1 MSSHRTDA
9 RVALALAPGE
19 AKRIL
24 RSIAFLLFLPL
35 SIWALTT
42 ATHGYERWSQASI
55 AAALG
60 LVPLG
65 WCVIALTNLAVL
77 RDRRHQVDT
86 ITDTLPST
94 EAARTGGHLLGG
106 LVGVPVGVVLM
117 IISYCVLKLVVD
129 PAGSPDLLELGVPLL
144 IVAGSAAVGVAVGRW
159 LPWALFSAAAIIAT
173 LPIAGVLGVGRS
185 AGRARFLGF
194 VANPSSQLPGL
205 DVRPR
210 VLHLIW
216 LLAWIGI
223 VAIVAL
229 ARHSRGPRV
238 WGGAALLV
246 VVASA
251 AGLGQVMD
259 IPEETAA
266 ERADLLNHPDAHQA
280 CETVDGVTY
289 CAYPDTDENMGQWH
303 DAVAGVLAHLPASV
317 DHDGLVVSQRVPWVS
332 GQDNCSPANTLDMID
347 ATIGSRVSVSDAWPA
362 DGAVHP
368 GLTDEQ
374 GPCGGTNYN
383 GLFTSVQVGAW
394 SVGLP
399 PAQWGQGETCGA
411 DGQSRSVI
419 ALWLGAA
426 GGGNLRSYI
435 GDATIGAGGRSDLSD
450 WDDQP
455 TWGVDWHPGDLG
467 AALGM
472 SELPPARVDAVLSAH
487 WDELIE
493 PATPA
498 ARLFELLDLQA
509 PTTIDAP
516 LDTCPVLERP

>member
-1 MSSHRTDA
+1 MTSHRTDA

-19 AKRIL
+19 AKRIV
-24 RSIAFLLFLPL
+24 RSIAFLLLLPL
-35 SIWALTT
+35 WILALLAASEGQTQWWSMSIGL
-42 ATHGYERWSQASI
+42 
-55 AAALG
+55 ALG

-65 WCVIALTNLAVL
+65 WCLIALTNLATL
-77 RDRRHQVDT
+77 RDRRHHVDT
-86 ITDTLPST
+86 MTNTMPST
-94 EAARTGGHLLGG
+94 DAARTAGYLLGG
-106 LVGVPVGVVLM
+106 LVGVPVSAAL
-117 IISYCVLKLVVD
+117 LVVFAVIKEMRAD
-129 PAGSPDLLELGVPLL
+129 LIGSPDLLELAVGVL
-144 IVAGSAAVGVAVGRW
+144 IVAGAAAVGVAVGRW
-159 LPWALFSAAAIIAT
+159 LPWALFSVAAIVVT
-173 LPIAGVLGVGRS
+173 LPLAGVLGVGRS
-185 AGRARFLGF
+185 SGRARFLGF

-210 VLHLIW
+210 VLHLVW

-238 WGGAALLV
+238 WSGAALLV

-266 ERADLLNHPDAHQA
+266 EKADLLNHPDAHQA

-289 CAYPDTDENMGQWH
+289 CAYHDTDENMGLWQ

-455 TWGVDWHPGDLG
+455 TWGVDWHPSDLD

-487 WDELIE
+487 WDELID
-493 PATPA
+493 PATPTA
-498 ARLFELLDLQA
+498 QLLELLDLPG
-509 PTTIDAP
+509 PTTMGVP
-516 LDTCPVLERP
+516 LDTCPALERP

>member
-19 AKRIL
+19 AKRIV
-24 RSIAFLLFLPL
+24 RSVAFLFFLPL

-117 IISYCVLKLVVD
+117 IIWYCVLKLVVD

-159 LPWALFSAAAIIAT
+159 LPWALFSVAAIVAT
-173 LPIAGVLGVGRS
+173 LPLAGVLGVGRS
-185 AGRARFLGF
+185 SGRARFLGF

-210 VLHLIW
+210 VLHLVW

-238 WGGAALLV
+238 WGTAALLAA
-246 VVASA
+246 VAFA
-251 AGLGQVMD
+251 AGVGQVMD
-259 IPEETAA
+259 ISEETAA
-266 ERADLLNHPDAHQA
+266 ERADLLNSPEVHQE

-289 CAYPDTDENMGQWH
+289 CAYPDTGENMRLWQENVAAVLGHAPESVAH
-303 DAVAGVLAHLPASV
+303 DDLI
-317 DHDGLVVSQRVPWVS
+317 VSQRLPWVTGNS
-332 GQDNCSPANTLDMID
+332 NCGPSETLDMID
-347 ATIGSRVSVSDAWPA
+347 ATISGRVSVSDAWPA
-362 DGAVHP
+362 DGPVHP
-368 GLTDEQ
+368 GLADER
-374 GPCGGTNYN
+374 GPCGGTNYD
-383 GLFTSVQVGAW
+383 GLFTAVQVGAW

-399 PAQWGQGETCGA
+399 PAQWGEGETCRA
-411 DGQSRSVI
+411 DGQARSVV

-426 GGGNLRSYI
+426 GGGNLSSYI
-435 GDATIGAGGRSDLSD
+435 EDVVVGADGRADLSD

-455 TWGVDWHPGDLG
+455 TWGVDWHPSDLN
-467 AALGM
+467 AALILAAM
-472 SELPPARVDAVLSAH
+472 PAPQVDQVVSEH
-487 WDELIE
+487 WDVLIDPTTSTAE
-493 PATPA
+493 TLA
-498 ARLFELLDLQA
+498 LLDLQP
-509 PTTIDAP
+509 PTAIDAP

>member
-1 MSSHRTDA
+1 MSSARTDA

-19 AKRIL
+19 ARRIV
-24 RSIAFLLFLPL
+24 RSVAFLLFLPL
-35 SIWALTT
+35 SVWALMT
-42 ATHGYERWSQASI
+42 ATQGYQHWSHASI

-65 WCVIALTNLAVL
+65 WCLIALTNLAVL
-77 RDRRHQVDT
+77 RDRRHGLET
-86 ITDTLPST
+86 MTDTMPST

-106 LVGVPVGVVLM
+106 LVGVPVGVVFL
-117 IISYCVLKLVVD
+117 IIWSLSMQLVFD
-129 PAGSPDLLELGVPLL
+129 PAGSPDLLELAVPLL
-144 IVAGSAAVGVAVGRW
+144 IVAGAATVGVAVGRW
-159 LPWALFSAAAIIAT
+159 LPSPLFSAAAIIAT
-173 LPIAGVLGVGRS
+173 VPIAGALGVGRS

-194 VANPSSQLPGL
+194 VANPSSRLPGL

-210 VLHLIW
+210 VLHLVW

-259 IPEETAA
+259 IPGETAA

-289 CAYPDTDENMGQWH
+289 CAYHDTDANIGLWQ
-303 DAVAGVLAHLPASV
+303 DAVVGVLAHVPASV

-347 ATIGSRVSVSDAWPA
+347 ATIGGRVSVSDAWPA

-368 GLTDEQ
+368 GLTDER

-399 PAQWGQGETCGA
+399 PAQWGRGETCAA

-435 GDATIGAGGRSDLSD
+435 GDVTIGAGGRSDVSD

-455 TWGVDWHPGDLG
+455 TWGVDWHPSDLD
-467 AALGM
+467 AALGL
-472 SELPPARVDAVLSAH
+472 SELSPARVDAVLAAH

-493 PATPA
+493 PATPS
-498 ARLFELLDLQA
+498 ARLFELLDLPG
-509 PTTIDAP
+509 PTTIGVP
-516 LDTCPVLERP
+516 LDTCPTLERP

>member
-1 MSSHRTDA
+1 MSAPGTDR
-9 RVALALAPGE
+9 RVAFALAPGE
-19 AKRIL
+19 AKRIV
-24 RSIAFLLFLPL
+24 RSVPFLLLLPL
-35 SIWALTT
+35 SIWALMT
-42 ATHGYERWSQASI
+42 ATQGYERWSQASI

-94 EAARTGGHLLGG
+94 EAARTGGHLIGG
-106 LVGVPVGVVLM
+106 LVGVLVGVVLM
-117 IISYCVLKLVVD
+117 IIWYCVLKLVVD

-159 LPWALFSAAAIIAT
+159 LPLALFSVAAIVVT
-173 LPIAGVLGVGRS
+173 LPLAGVLGVGRS
-185 AGRARFLGF
+185 SGRARFLGF

-210 VLHLIW
+210 VLHLVW

-229 ARHSRGPRV
+229 ARHTRGPRV
-238 WGGAALLV
+238 WGAATVLV
-246 VVASA
+246 VIASA
-251 AGLGQVMD
+251 AGVGQVMD
-259 IPEETAA
+259 ISDATAA
-266 ERADLLNHPDAHQA
+266 ERADLLNSPEVHQE

-289 CAYPDTDENMGQWH
+289 CAYPDTGENMGLWQENVA
-303 DAVAGVLAHLPASV
+303 AVLGHVPASV
-317 DHDGLVVSQRVPWVS
+317 DHHNLVVSQRVPWVS

-347 ATIGSRVSVSDAWPA
+347 ATISDRVSVSDAWPA

-368 GLTDEQ
+368 GLADEQ
-374 GPCGGTNYN
+374 GPCGGSNYS
-383 GLFTSVQVGAW
+383 GLFAAVQVGAW

-399 PAQWGQGETCGA
+399 PAQWGQGETCRA
-411 DGQSRSVI
+411 DGQARSVV

-426 GGGNLRSYI
+426 GGGKLGSYI
-435 GDATIGAGGRSDLSD
+435 EDITVGADGRVDFLD

-455 TWGVDWHPGDLG
+455 TWGVDWHPSDLD
-467 AALGM
+467 AAVIIGGLPSPRVEQVV
-472 SELPPARVDAVLSAH
+472 SEH
-487 WDELIE
+487 WDELID
-493 PATPA
+493 PTTPRT
-498 ARLFELLDLQA
+498 RLFELLELA
-509 PTTIDAP
+509 GPTTIDVP
-516 LDTCPVLERP
+516 LDTCPAPKRS